1 MSVQIGG
8 YNYVEE
14 VSFKVNGVI
23 YRADCSYID
32 NNNIVHIIEVKAGMT
47 PSLTTNQQITI
58 PALLN
63 GGNVQIVPF
72 GSNAQKVFGNNLP
85 QMIKN
90 WSFDMYWI
98 Q

>member
-23 YRADCSYID
+23 YRADCSFID

-47 PSLTTNQQITI
+47 PGLTTNQQTAI

-63 GGNVQIVPF
+63 GGNVKKTTPLSE
-72 GSNAQKVFGNNLP
+72 GWQKVQSIVGKILG
-85 QMIKN
+85 
-90 WSFDMYWI
+90 I
-98 Q
+98 QDKE